1 MEANTNVLF
10 RRLHRPSE
18 GRIRRTSGG
27 SLDLD
32 DDVTVNSA
40 PFALFAAV
48 HFFFEFSFLKKILS
62 VRIQPL
68 GRRHP
73 RQFHSARSPAQRC
86 EIFQRKYFV
95 IFDQIEFTS
104 RGDVLHDNHRP
115 TYFPI
120 LDPSA
125 QRPAGYLELSTQL
138 KCT

>member
-48 HFFFEFSFLKKILS
+48 HFFFRIFVFKKKFSPSGFSHLDGDTRVNSIAREALHKDVKSSSGNISSSSTKLNS
-62 VRIQPL
+62 HLVGTFFMIIIVRLI
-68 GRRHP
+68 
-73 RQFHSARSPAQRC
+73 
-86 EIFQRKYFV
+86 
-95 IFDQIEFTS
+95 S
-104 RGDVLHDNHRP
+104 R
-115 TYFPI
+115 F
-120 LDPSA
+120 
-125 QRPAGYLELSTQL
+125 
-138 KCT
+138 

>member
-1 MEANTNVLF
+1 MYCFVDYIDQVRGGFEEHQEDRWIWTMTSPWT
-10 RRLHRPSE
+10 RPF
-18 GRIRRTSGG
+18 
-27 SLDLD
+27 SLSL
-32 DDVTVNSA
+32 S
-40 PFALFAAV
+40 FAAV
-48 HFFFEFSFLKKILS
+48 TFFEFSFYKTFLS
-62 VRIQPL
+62 VRIQPT

-95 IFDQIEFTS
+95 IFDQIQVPS
-104 RGDVLHDNHRP
+104 RGDVLHDNRRP

-120 LDPSA
+120 LDSSA

>member
-48 HFFFEFSFLKKILS
+48 HFFFRIFVFKKNSL
-62 VRIQPL
+62 
-68 GRRHP
+68 
-73 RQFHSARSPAQRC
+73 RQDSATWTATPAS
-86 EIFQRKYFV
+86 I
-95 IFDQIEFTS
+95 
-104 RGDVLHDNHRP
+104 P
-115 TYFPI
+115 
-120 LDPSA
+120 
-125 QRPAGYLELSTQL
+125 
-138 KCT
+138 